1 MQDCMPQRSTY
12 PEEVEANGEVRLP
25 VAVPVPGL
33 LEQGHQHTARHLK
46 HPALLGLPDRQ
57 QELRILP
64 KGVWGRTKQGETAPR
79 LPSHVVPQAT
89 ERYTDPGHLPQI
101 PTQRSIWTE
110 SRLFSFCSIPTPISP
125 LPPQVLLQTHGLSV
139 ILIIEAPLPSTVPGT
154 DFVPRK
160 HFLPK

>member
-1 MQDCMPQRSTY
+1 MKRTGNRKKRITIGDPMQDCMPQRSTY

-33 LEQGHQHTARHLK
+33 LEQGHQHTARHQK

-57 QELRILP
+57 QELGILP

-89 ERYTDPGHLPQI
+89 ERYTNPGHLPQI
-101 PTQRSIWTE
+101 PTQGPSGQ
-110 SRLFSFCSIPTPISP
+110 SRGSSASA
-125 LPPQVLLQTHGLSV
+125 LSQ
-139 ILIIEAPLPSTVPGT
+139 LPSHLYHPRFSYRHT
-154 DFVPRK
+154 D
-160 HFLPK
+160 